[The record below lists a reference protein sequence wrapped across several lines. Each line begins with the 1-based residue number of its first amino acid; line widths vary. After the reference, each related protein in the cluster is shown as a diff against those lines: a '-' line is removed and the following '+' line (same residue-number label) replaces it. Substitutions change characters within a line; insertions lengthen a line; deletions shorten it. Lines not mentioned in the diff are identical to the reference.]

1 MTVKLRNSLIVFL
14 ISLFIF
20 NGLLFLT
27 GSQKSSAEEMDSIDY
42 ISQVYVEMPSGF
54 EVANTDVIYK
64 INCPDVLEQI
74 DLEEDE
80 SIKGYVTSIC
90 FEAKNG
96 GRIYFVNG
104 QACTIDEPVWLDGH
118 CPTSKY
124 SENYEV
130 LAYDDANKNIY
141 IKLKN
146 LENLDDINDV
156 AIWNGSAVEKV
167 KYIYTENLNKK
178 YEIKNSDF
186 YFDVNIKTG
195 NGFRKATN
203 GTIFSIDLILR
214 LRVPFEYLQANFEG
228 ITLTIIEG
236 DNNFTLVNNFIGIE
250 QLEKDEQN
258 YCFCEVFAIAYN
270 VKIEQ
275 NLTIKANM
283 VYDGATFTAQSIS
296 SSLVALWQNVYSD
309 INAGYINDNTRYY
322 YDYIY
327 LDKYYDESTDRLL
340 PEYQD
345 SSISKT
351 IDQSKASHKTYCWV
365 EIGKYINAYSSNF
378 NTLINGCDFIA
389 LGTPIRPESSYIY
402 KIPLEDLENANI
414 YFLNGEPGET
424 TSRGARLTVYKDEN
438 VFMTLFSTSSGQP
451 YFAYDTNSYY
461 IQNGYIY
468 FKLNMI
474 DTIKQQLANEGYND
488 EVKVY
493 YSAVNIYGEQ
503 VDIQFNSQSISYDE
517 NVMTEMSGLKDR
529 IDKLEKDLIKS
540 EQLRQELTE
549 TIALLEESI
558 ANLEIAYSKLEKK
571 YNNLSQQYIAVL
583 TEVETLRNE
592 KAEAIES
599 LLAEI
604 EAHKV
609 TKETLEAQIA
619 KKDGDVESLQV
630 QLTEVNTSLTE
641 KTQLLETTQSELTSL
656 QNRYDELF
664 AEYHAFIQAA
674 NGELQTISSIIH
686 DYKITVASLEKQV
699 ADLEKQLEE
708 EKQKNEEKKNTGGC
722 TAGASGCSGS
732 SGLGSSIGAGV
743 GSTSMIT
750 AFSLILFMG
759 GIYAKRLCRKKE

>member
-1 MTVKLRNSLIVFL
+1 MTVKLKNSLIVFL
-14 ISLFIF
+14 SILFIF
-20 NGLLFLT
+20 NGVLLFSST
-27 GSQKSSAEEMDSIDY
+27 KKSKAEEVEGIDY
-42 ISQVYVEMPSGF
+42 INQIYLEMPSGF
-54 EVANTDVIYK
+54 DVANTDVIYK

-74 DLEEDE
+74 ELEEDE
-80 SIKGYVTSIC
+80 SIEDYVTIIS

-96 GRIYFVNG
+96 GQIYFVNG
-104 QACTIDEPVWLDGH
+104 QACTTADSVWDTGH
-118 CPTSKY
+118 CQTSEY
-124 SENYEV
+124 SENYEI
-130 LAYDDANKNIY
+130 LAYDDANKNVY

-146 LENLDDINDV
+146 LEELDDINDV

-167 KYIYTENLNKK
+167 KYIYAENLNEK
-178 YEIKNSDF
+178 YEIKSSDF

-203 GTIFSIDLILR
+203 GTIFSIDMILR

-236 DNNFTLVNNFIGIE
+236 NNNFTLVNDFIGIE

-258 YCFCEVFAIAYN
+258 YCFCEVFAVADD

-275 NLTIKANM
+275 NLTIKADM

-296 SSLVALWQNVYSD
+296 NSLVGLWQNLYSD
-309 INAGYINDNTRYY
+309 INAGHINDNTRYY

-414 YFLNGEPGET
+414 YFLNGELGET
-424 TSRGARLTVYKDEN
+424 TSRGAKLTVYKDEN
-438 VFMTLFSTSSGQP
+438 VFMTFFSTSSGQP

-474 DTIKQQLANEGYND
+474 DTIKQQLAQEGYND
-488 EVKVY
+488 DIKVY

-503 VDIQFNSQSISYDE
+503 VDIQYNSQSISYDE
-517 NVMTEMSGLKDR
+517 NVMAEISGLKDR

-549 TIALLEESI
+549 IIALLEESI
-558 ANLEIAYSKLEKK
+558 ANLETAYSKLEAK

-592 KAEAIES
+592 KAEAIEK

-604 EAHKV
+604 EAHEV

-619 KKDGDVESLQV
+619 KKDGDIESLQLELS
-630 QLTEVNTSLTE
+630 QVNASLAE
-641 KTQLLETTQSELTSL
+641 KTEALAVLEQEKTAL
-656 QNRYDELF
+656 QARYDELY
-664 AEYHAFIQAA
+664 AEYQAFIQAA

-686 DYKITVASLEKQV
+686 DYKMTVASLEKQV

-708 EKQKNEEKKNTGGC
+708 ERQKNEDKKNANGC
-722 TAGASGCSGS
+722 AAGLNGCSGS
-732 SGLGSSIGAGV
+732 NGSGIGAG
-743 GSTSMIT
+743 GDSTLT
-750 AFSLILFMG
+750 LTLLSLTTFMG
-759 GIYAKRLCRKKE
+759 VVYAKRMRTKKE